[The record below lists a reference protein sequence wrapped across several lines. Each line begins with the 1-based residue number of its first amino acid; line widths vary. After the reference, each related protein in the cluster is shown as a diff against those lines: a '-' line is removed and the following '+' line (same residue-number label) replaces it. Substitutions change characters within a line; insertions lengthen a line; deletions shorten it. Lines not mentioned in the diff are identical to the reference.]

1 MFTIGLLLPQPASQ
15 PARATEHHQP
25 NIILIFQAAAH
36 GTDIST
42 GNQPGIPSLPPAGA
56 TPDAG
61 NTSSPSPLCPPPE
74 GSQSYCQDNANQAG
88 QSAGPPGPPGPPGQ
102 QFVNSGM
109 FSSYPGLGLAGGHDR
124 NHNTPLSSQLAGG
137 CARPGCGNLV
147 VSKAGDGTDTTYC
160 SSECVVGQC
169 R

>member
-1 MFTIGLLLPQPASQ
+1 MFTIGLLLPQPG
-15 PARATEHHQP
+15 PAPPPDQQP

-61 NTSSPSPLCPPPE
+61 STNSPSP
-74 GSQSYCQDNANQAG
+74 GDYC
-88 QSAGPPGPPGPPGQ
+88 
-102 QFVNSGM
+102 NSPH
-109 FSSYPGLGLAGGHDR
+109 FSSYPGLLLAGHDR
-124 NHNTPLSSQLAGG
+124 NHNTAVSGECVG
-137 CARPGCGNLV
+137 ECARPGCRNLLT
-147 VSKAGDGTDTTYC
+147 KAADGTESTYC